1 MTSPVIGPMTDPMT
15 DPMTARKTAFGSAPA
30 LLFLRR
36 LFRRKLVLLA
46 ALVLLAIVVVAL
58 AAPWVSPF
66 DPGAMRVVRR
76 LRPPSAE
83 HWLGTDELG
92 RDVLSRIIY
101 GARASLGIGFSV
113 VLASCLTG
121 TLFGILAGYD
131 RRLDGPIMRVVDA
144 LMALPDILLAIFLVA
159 VLGASAGNVVLALAI
174 VYTPRVVRVVRA
186 STLVVRELPFV
197 EAARALGVGT
207 PRILTVHILLNVA
220 SPILIQATFIFAYAV
235 LAEAG
240 LSFLGAGVPPEIP
253 TWGTMIA
260 SGQQYADRAFWT
272 VLYPGLA
279 IVLSALSLQILGDGL
294 RDMLDPK
301 LRKAL

>member
-1 MTSPVIGPMTDPMT
+1 MN
-15 DPMTARKTAFGSAPA
+15 APA

>member
-1 MTSPVIGPMTDPMT
+1 MN
-15 DPMTARKTAFGSAPA
+15 APA

-36 LFRRKLVLLA
+36 LFRRKLVLVA

-76 LRPPSAE
+76 LRPPSPE

-92 RDVLSRIIY
+92 RDVFSRVVY

-113 VLASCLTG
+113 VLASCLVG
-121 TLFGILAGYD
+121 TVFGILAGYE

-207 PRILTVHILLNVA
+207 PRILAVHILLNVA

-301 LRKAL
+301 LRKAV

>member
-1 MTSPVIGPMTDPMT
+1 MT
-15 DPMTARKTAFGSAPA
+15 APA

-46 ALVLLAIVVVAL
+46 ALVLLTIVVVAL

-76 LRPPSAE
+76 LRPPSPE

-113 VLASCLTG
+113 VLASCLVG

-207 PRILTVHILLNVA
+207 SRILTVHILLNVA

-260 SGQQYADRAFWT
+260 SGQQFADRAFWT